1 MPDLVITNVTA
12 VTMDGQRRILR
23 NAWISVTGNRI
34 EAIGEGEP
42 QAGPARVIDGRGGVA
57 LPGFISTHQ
66 HLIDS
71 LVRGGLQQD
80 RNLIDW
86 LINVYYGAISAYR
99 PEDCATAVTLNV
111 AEAIRSGVTTV
122 CDGWGV
128 NNGDDPGRVSECT
141 EATLDVYRRTG
152 IRVMFARM
160 LQDVFPDYWQPLAG
174 ALLRKIP
181 GLRLRPETLVED
193 TDGGLSRIESLM
205 SKHHKSE
212 NDRIH
217 VCPSPVLP
225 QTASPQ
231 ALAGCL
237 ELAERF
243 DTMLTIHLCESLT
256 DARMFTESGWGM
268 TCTDYLNCLG
278 FLSGRLVAAHCVHL
292 TDRDLRYFKVNDVK
306 VAHCPS
312 SNLNLASGIARVPQ
326 MVLAGITVGLGTDDT
341 STNCNVSILTEM
353 RDAALLQR
361 GVSFD
366 AGVLSAEKALEMAT
380 IDGARALGLADEIG
394 SLEAGK
400 KADIILFDTDKPHW
414 YPRHHLPAVLAY
426 QAQASD
432 IHTVIIDGR
441 PVMEDRELAFLKRDE
456 EPAFYER
463 AQRTS
468 EDVVERAGMQS
479 LLARGWQSE
488 SRV

>member
-12 VTMDGQRRILR
+12 VTMDGRRRIIR
-23 NAWISVTGNRI
+23 DAWISVTGNRI
-34 EAIGEGEP
+34 EAIGENEP
-42 QAGPARVIDGRGGVA
+42 PAAAARVIDGRGGVA
-57 LPGFISTHQ
+57 LPGFVSTHQ
-66 HLIDS
+66 HLVES

-86 LINVYYGAISAYR
+86 LINVYYGGLSVYR
-99 PEDCATAVTLNV
+99 PEDCTTAVTLTV

-122 CDGWGV
+122 CDGWGI
-128 NNGDDPGRVSECT
+128 NNGDDPGRVAECT
-141 EATLDVYRRTG
+141 EATLDVYRSTG
-152 IRVMFARM
+152 IRAIFARM
-160 LQDVFPDYWQPLAG
+160 LQDVFPEYWQPLAG
-174 ALLRKIP
+174 AILRKIP
-181 GLRLRPETLVED
+181 GLKLKPETLVED
-193 TDGGLSRIESLM
+193 TDAGLSRIESLM
-205 SKHHKSE
+205 SKYHRSD

-225 QTASPQ
+225 QTVSPQ

-243 DTMLTIHLCESLT
+243 DTMVTIHNCESPT
-256 DARMFTESGWGM
+256 DARMFTESGFGL

-278 FLSGRLVAAHCVHL
+278 FLSERLVAAHCVHL
-292 TDRDLRYFKVNDVK
+292 TDRDLRLFKVHDVK

-326 MVLAGITVGLGTDDT
+326 MILAGLTVGLGIDDS

-353 RDAALLQR
+353 RHAALIQR
-361 GVSFD
+361 GVSND
-366 AGVLSAEKALEMAT
+366 AGAVTAEKALEMAT
-380 IDGARALGLADEIG
+380 IDGARALGLGDEIG
-394 SLEAGK
+394 SLEVGK

-414 YPRHHLPAVLAY
+414 YPCHHIPAVLAY

-432 IHTVIIDGR
+432 IHTVVIDGSV
-441 PVMEDRELAFLKRDE
+441 VMADRALTFLGPDE
-456 EPAFYER
+456 EPAFYR
-463 AQRTS
+463 KAQQAS
-468 EDVVERAGMQS
+468 EDVVERAGMQP